1 MVEIAVRNPVPEIYY
16 STSNISPA
24 SATQSKKKRHAYSSA
39 TCSPRGSRR
48 SRERADHPLPPPKGG
63 ELCRG
68 REFAWGRRECV
79 REGMALSGI
88 RDGLGNRTFRTTT
101 AFPRIVRPLQS
112 VSHRKIGRHGQ
123 EPPHP
128 AVSGHPGTP
137 SSQEG
142 AGGGP
147 EPPEQTVTHSPAKPT
162 RKRRHSHI
170 CAPQI
175 LPLFLCCKKNYSLL

>member
-68 REFAWGRRECV
+68 REFAWGRRKCV
-79 REGMALSGI
+79 GEGMALSGI
-88 RDGLGNRTFRTTT
+88 RDGLGDRTFRTTT

-112 VSHRKIGRHGQ
+112 ISLGKIGRHGQ

-128 AVSGHPGTP
+128 AVSAT
-137 SSQEG
+137 
-142 AGGGP
+142 P
-147 EPPEQTVTHSPAKPT
+147 EPPPP
-162 RKRRHSHI
+162 RRG
-170 CAPQI
+170 QGVVQNRQNK
-175 LPLFLCCKKNYSLL
+175 L